1 VPGATPL
8 PPPDRNADGSRPTRS
23 RTIPVAAWVLL
34 GAGIVAVIG
43 AVLPWATIAFRLDT
57 RSLSDQIN
65 GTERGG
71 VITLLL
77 GLTLG
82 GAAILTML
90 TGVVARWAAVFALMA
105 ATLMVLIAVVDIT
118 DVKRAAGDNGLV
130 GLVTVDVGV
139 GLWLTVVA
147 GVAGLAG
154 GVLALISARAAARA
168 PSPRSS

>member
-1 VPGATPL
+1 M
-8 PPPDRNADGSRPTRS
+8 
-23 RTIPVAAWVLL
+23 AAWVLL

-65 GTERGG
+65 GTARGG
-71 VITLLL
+71 IITLML

-82 GAAILTML
+82 GAAILTMI
-90 TGVVARWAAVFALMA
+90 TGGIGRWAAAFALVA
-105 ATLMVLIAVVDIT
+105 ATLMVMIALVDIT

-147 GVAGLAG
+147 GIAGLVG
-154 GVLALISARAAARA
+154 GVLALVEARLAGRPAT
-168 PSPRSS
+168 PRSR